1 MKNRLIALLLAVSM
15 VICMWPATA
24 VAAKKVS
31 ISKKVIVL
39 NQGKTYKLKVKNA
52 GGKKVKWSTNKTA
65 VATVTSKGVVKGI
78 TLGGAKIK
86 AKVGKKTVSCRVVVT
101 SVAEKKITQSYGII
115 PSSLW
120 SSPTKYITSK
130 EFCSA
135 ITNIVKKYDPG
146 KVDAWKKVASKALKS
161 KNKVAADEAVLAMYE
176 AAMVMGIDCN
186 KGSVSGRAD
195 ADWQTECETVYGFKG
210 DWWADRTKE
219 YLFSNA
225 YEDKET
231 TWGDMQSVAN
241 NSIWYF
247 ERHTSLKDN
256 SYAFY
261 PTDDYHADFS
271 TKLTRAEAIHAL
283 RVFAECD
290 ALIMNHDAKYISPEN
305 VGTYDPTIIT
315 SDLLSKSSNLPEVT
329 QSKLPSEWKGMGLT
343 HRQDAVHTFLPI
355 CESDIKM
362 LHDNGFNFT
371 RYFLD
376 FTKLRYPYT
385 YSDKTTINELELKR
399 LDQTLA
405 WCIKY
410 DVHLCINC
418 MGFGG
423 YQSQGSYE
431 VSDIPLSEWGSYK
444 ADWIAIARRY
454 KDIPSKYLSFDLL
467 NEFMPDLQHADPY
480 VELFSDTAQKIWAES
495 PQRVVVKSFG
505 TWTWL
510 PLVEKLA
517 SKGIAIDIHPY
528 MPRYLTEHSDFNTKT
543 PVPEK
548 WPVSYFRS
556 EMHSGEKATI
566 DGDIGGATI
575 KLYIYSCHNIS
586 VLDIYADGE
595 KISTIKPVSK
605 ETDGSVEYINFEE
618 PYSITVPE
626 SAKTVEIH
634 MTNGTRLQL
643 EMIQLEKEG
652 KTYSVVAAN
661 RDSAYEGFTEPI
673 KLTFN
678 GTGLVNSDGQ
688 VLDAEFVYKYGIKPN
703 RDIAEKYGV
712 GFVICEFGIF
722 GFHDLGEVT
731 YQYIDD
737 MISMFERHGLGWCY
751 CEGEFQGPTR
761 TTERFTQKSS
771 MVDVLKYKDFG
782 GYEIRYNYLKEFLE
796 TIHKHTM

>member
-39 NQGKTYKLKVKNA
+39 NQGKTYKLKLKNA

-120 SSPTKYITSK
+120 SNPTKYITSK

-135 ITNIVKKYDPG
+135 ITNIVNKYDPR
-146 KVDAWKKVASKALKS
+146 KVDAWKKVASRALKS
-161 KNKVAADEAVLAMYE
+161 TNKVAADEAILAMYE
-176 AAMVMGIDCN
+176 AAIVMGIEYN
-186 KGSVSGRAD
+186 KGSGAGRGEP
-195 ADWQTECETVYGFKG
+195 DWENECRTVYNFDG
-210 DWWADRTKE
+210 DWWKGRTEK
-219 YLFSNA
+219 YLFDNA
-225 YEDKET
+225 YDNKET
-231 TWGDMQSVAN
+231 GWGDSYPICN

-247 ERHTSLKDN
+247 ESHHSLKDN
-256 SYAFY
+256 AYAIP
-261 PTDDYHADFS
+261 PTDNYHADFS

-290 ALIMNHDAKYISPEN
+290 AMIMDHEAKYIAPKN
-305 VGTYDPTIIT
+305 VGAYDSAIIT
-315 SDLLSKSSNLPEVT
+315 SDLLSKSTNLPEVK
-329 QSKLPSEWKGMGLT
+329 QSKLPSEWKGMGLS
-343 HRQDAVHTFLPI
+343 HRQDGEHSFLPI
-355 CESDIKM
+355 CESDIRM

-385 YSDKTTINELELKR
+385 YSDKTTINEYELKR

-410 DVHLCINC
+410 DVHLCISC
-418 MGFGG
+418 FGFNDH
-423 YQSQGSYE
+423 QCQGSYE
-431 VSDIPLSEWGSYK
+431 VRDLPISDWESFR
-444 ADWIAIARRY
+444 ADWTALARRY
-454 KDIPSKYLSFDLL
+454 KGISSKYLSFDLL
-467 NEFMPDLQHADPY
+467 NEFMPDLPYVDPY
-480 VELFSDTAQKIWAES
+480 VEIILNTAQGIWQED
-495 PQRVVVKSFG
+495 PDRVVVKSIG
-505 TWTWL
+505 TWNWL
-510 PLVEKLA
+510 PIVEKLA
-517 SKGIAIDIHPY
+517 AKGIAIDIHPY
-528 MPRYLTEHSDFNTKT
+528 MPRYLTDHSDYNTK
-543 PVPEK
+543 VPIPDE

-566 DGDIGGATI
+566 DGSVGGATL
-575 KLYIYSCHNIS
+575 KLYVNGCHTES
-586 VLDIYADGE
+586 VIDVYADGE
-595 KISTIKPVSK
+595 KITTIKPDSGKVD
-605 ETDGSVEYINFEE
+605 EWGDYTGFEE
-618 PYSITVPE
+618 PYSVKLPKT
-626 SAKTVEIH
+626 AKAVEIN
-634 MTNGTRLQL
+634 MTAGNWLRI
-643 EMIQLEKEG
+643 EMIQLEKAG
-652 KTYSVVAAN
+652 KTYTVAAADG
-661 RDSAYEGFTEPI
+661 DSALEGFTDPVN
-673 KLTFN
+673 LTFDGN
-678 GTGLVNSDGQ
+678 KFSNADGQ
-688 VLDAEFVYKYGIKPN
+688 VMDAEFVYKYGIKPN

-712 GFVICEFGIF
+712 GFAIYEFGVF
-722 GFHDLGEVT
+722 GDHDLGKVT

-737 MISMFERHGLGWCY
+737 MLSMFVRHGLGWCY

-761 TTERFTQKSS
+761 TTEHFTQKSS

-796 TIHKHTM
+796 TIRKHTM